1 LVHQPAENHRRI
13 KTARIGENTTRHNQF
28 PCEGFFGDAKQ
39 RFWFAYRQRARGE
52 GKSARTAAWKLA
64 ETTAN
69 TAYDTAVLNADN
81 AFAAEETAATLDYDA
96 AIAAAR
102 DDWNVATSN
111 AFAAHENSI
120 SVATAIWQASE
131 VAART
136 MFEITMTF
144 TIQIAQA
151 ASVLAESNLQLAL
164 STARTNADVAAE
176 NAYLALESALGGST
190 SMTTTFAA
198 ISNSGSNSASSWGWG
213 GFTIAGEFFK
223 GMGQGVLNTV
233 NGVQD
238 ALIGMANIP
247 AAGVN
252 MIAFTEEQLGIINPE
267 DSIRI
272 PYIPSPDWSR
282 DMVVYESDGAHA
294 VSKVAGGIAVL
305 AGVSAAARA
314 ASAAGAAGRTLAG
327 PNCFVAG
334 TEVHMDE
341 AIAETQ
347 SSSGVDLVAA
357 LACVPLAVA
366 GYTLSRR
373 KRKSG
378 SENSTDA
385 FFAAYELEQLHS

>member
-1 LVHQPAENHRRI
+1 M
-13 KTARIGENTTRHNQF
+13 
-28 PCEGFFGDAKQ
+28 
-39 RFWFAYRQRARGE
+39 
-52 GKSARTAAWKLA
+52 
-64 ETTAN
+64 AN
-69 TAYDTAVLNADN
+69 TAYDTAILNADN
-81 AFAAEETAATLDYDA
+81 AFAAEETAAKLDYDA
-96 AIAAAR
+96 AIAAADVDWDIAQANAQSDYDIAIAAAR

-136 MFEITMTF
+136 MFESTMTF

-151 ASVLAESNLQLAL
+151 ASVLTESNLQLAL

-176 NAYLALESALGGST
+176 TAYLALESALGGST

-198 ISNSGSNSASSWGWG
+198 ISNSGSNSTSSWGWG
-213 GFTIAGEFFK
+213 GFTIAGEFFR

-252 MIAFTEEQLGIINPE
+252 MIAFAEEQLGIINPE

-272 PYIPSPDWSR
+272 SYISSPDWSR
-282 DMVVYESDGAHA
+282 DMVVYESDGAHT

-305 AGVSAAARA
+305 AAVSAARI

-341 AIAETQ
+341 SIAETQ

-357 LACVPLAVA
+357 LACVPVALA